1 MTLDKKYHYLGEKF
15 AAEDP
20 WLLNGE
26 TKTEFPF
33 KTVRDIRELERV
45 LHWAQIATL
54 NPGKN
59 HMQYASADE
68 LGLAES
74 LEVKFSPNVV
84 RLDVS
89 FRNFV
94 EEYRDRGSLWRTDQR
109 SRSALSVFL

>member
-1 MTLDKKYHYLGEKF
+1 MIN
-15 AAEDP
+15 EDA
-20 WLLNGE
+20 
-26 TKTEFPF
+26 KTEFPF
-33 KTVRDIRELERV
+33 KTVRDKDELERV

-59 HMQYASADE
+59 HLQYVSADE

-89 FRNFV
+89 YPN
-94 EEYRDRGSLWRTDQR
+94 LI
-109 SRSALSVFL
+109 

>member
-1 MTLDKKYHYLGEKF
+1 MIN
-15 AAEDP
+15 ED
-20 WLLNGE
+20 

-33 KTVRDIRELERV
+33 KTVRDKDELERV

-59 HMQYASADE
+59 HLQYVSADE

-74 LEVKFSPNVV
+74 LQVKFSPNVV

-89 FRNFV
+89 CP
-94 EEYRDRGSLWRTDQR
+94 R
-109 SRSALSVFL
+109 SVMNPLN